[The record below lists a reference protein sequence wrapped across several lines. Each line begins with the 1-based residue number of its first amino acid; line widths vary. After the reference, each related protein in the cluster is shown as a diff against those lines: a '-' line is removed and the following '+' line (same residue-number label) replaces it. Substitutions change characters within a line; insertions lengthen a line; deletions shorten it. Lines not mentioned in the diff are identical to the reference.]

1 MRKVLLSLTMLV
13 LLVPTVL
20 AKSWDVYVISAM
32 HGYHKD
38 HPSFNYD
45 HLYKVVE
52 RLEPDLVGVEIR
64 PEDIGEDTRYL
75 NAYYPL
81 EMVEL
86 AQRFSGRVFGFD
98 WLGDAITG
106 QPIPKNYWQTLT
118 VKKLERE
125 LDKEQALMARRPPKL
140 DELQSQQ
147 QALLHSATVE
157 SLMDGRY
164 GQLTRAIDQQQ
175 QLWLGKTRY
184 QAILDFNQRR
194 DEKIAENI
202 VRVMNARSGGTLV
215 VVTGADHRTF
225 IVENLERAF
234 AGSIRIHQSLPVTS
248 VVH

>member
-1 MRKVLLSLTMLV
+1 
-13 LLVPTVL
+13 
-20 AKSWDVYVISAM
+20 
-32 HGYHKD
+32 
-38 HPSFNYD
+38 
-45 HLYKVVE
+45 
-52 RLEPDLVGVEIR
+52 
-64 PEDIGEDTRYL
+64 
-75 NAYYPL
+75 
-81 EMVEL
+81 MVEL

-157 SLMDGRY
+157 SLMDGLY